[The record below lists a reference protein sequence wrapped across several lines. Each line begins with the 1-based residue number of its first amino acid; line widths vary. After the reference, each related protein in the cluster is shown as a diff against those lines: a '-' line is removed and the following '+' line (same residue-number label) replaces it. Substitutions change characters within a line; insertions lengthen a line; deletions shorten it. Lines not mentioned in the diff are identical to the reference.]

1 MEDLVCRHLR
11 LRLNHAAGKSEEE
24 IRCELGAD
32 GLLYQSIEDLIAVGA
47 DLNPSI
53 REFDTS
59 CFTGAPHIKHT
70 SLHERDSAQHHAS
83 QDAVEMVGLCSGP
96 VEPDSTCL
104 PQSKL

>member
-1 MEDLVCRHLR
+1 MRTFETALESCSW
-11 LRLNHAAGKSEEE
+11 KSEEE

-96 VEPDSTCL
+96 VEPDSACL